1 MKLKEIDRIRNYD
14 SEEFTSKFMKANI
27 PVIIEDFID
36 SESPALK
43 NWNYDYFKEI
53 AGDQEVDVYGEEI
66 HSLDRAASKPLA
78 RMKFSEYLDLI
89 SREKTKYRLF
99 LFNLLKIKPE
109 LKKDVVYKDITK
121 GKVLSW
127 LPFMFFGGE
136 GSNTRNHVDIDMSHV
151 FLTQY
156 QGIKRV
162 WLFPLNQSD
171 LLYKLPYNFHSITN
185 LKTSTSEEFP
195 GLKYLKGY
203 EAVLK
208 PGETLY
214 MPSGWWHFIQYETEG
229 YSISVR
235 ALPFQLIEKW
245 RGFKN
250 LVITQHFD
258 NLMRKFFKEK
268 WFNYKVSVAK
278 RRAQN
283 AIDRIEGRH
292 VLDDIPDIPIH
303 F

>member
-1 MKLKEIDRIRNYD
+1 MKLKEIGRIRNYN
-14 SEEFTSKFMKANI
+14 SEEFTSKFMKPNI

-36 SESPALK
+36 AESPALK

-53 AGDQEVDVYGEEI
+53 AGNNEVDVYGEEI

-99 LFNLLKIKPE
+99 LFNLLSIKPE
-109 LKKDVVYKDITK
+109 LKKDVIYKDITK

-127 LPFMFFGGE
+127 LPFMFFGGQ

-156 QGIKRV
+156 QGIKKV
-162 WLFPLNQSD
+162 WLFPLSQSD
-171 LLYKLPYNFHSITN
+171 LIYKLPYNFHSIAN
-185 LKTSTSEEFP
+185 LKTSSQKEFP
-195 GLKYLKGY
+195 GLKYLDGY

-208 PGETLY
+208 PGQTLY

-258 NLMRKFFKEK
+258 NLMRKLFKEK
-268 WFNYKVSVAK
+268 WFNYKVSIAK
-278 RRAQN
+278 KRAQT
-283 AIDRIEGRH
+283 AIDKIEGKH
-292 VLDDIPDIPIH
+292 ILEDIPDIPIH

>member
-1 MKLKEIDRIRNYD
+1 MKLKEIGRIRNYN
-14 SEEFTSKFMKANI
+14 SEEFTSKFMKPNI

-36 SESPALK
+36 AESPALK

-53 AGDQEVDVYGEEI
+53 AGNNEVDVYGEEI

-99 LFNLLKIKPE
+99 LFNLLSIKPE
-109 LKKDVVYKDITK
+109 LKKDVIYKDITK

-127 LPFMFFGGE
+127 LPFMFFGGQ

-156 QGIKRV
+156 QGIKKV
-162 WLFPLNQSD
+162 WLFPLSQSD
-171 LLYKLPYNFHSITN
+171 LIYKLPYNFHSIAN
-185 LKTSTSEEFP
+185 LKTSSQEEFP
-195 GLKYLKGY
+195 GLKYLDGY

-208 PGETLY
+208 PGQTLY

-250 LVITQHFD
+250 LIITQHFD
-258 NLMRKFFKEK
+258 NLMRKLFKEK
-268 WFNYKVSVAK
+268 WFNYKVSIAK
-278 RRAQN
+278 KRAQT
-283 AIDRIEGRH
+283 AIDKIEGKH
-292 VLDDIPDIPIH
+292 ILEDIPDIPIH

>member
-1 MKLKEIDRIRNYD
+1 MKLKEIGRIRNYN
-14 SEEFTSKFMKANI
+14 SEEFTSKFMKPNI

-36 SESPALK
+36 AESPALK

-53 AGDQEVDVYGEEI
+53 AGNNEVDVYGEEI

-99 LFNLLKIKPE
+99 LFNLLTIKPE
-109 LKKDVVYKDITK
+109 LKKDVIYKDITK

-127 LPFMFFGGE
+127 LPFMFFGGQ

-156 QGIKRV
+156 QGIKKV
-162 WLFPLNQSD
+162 WLFPLSQSD
-171 LLYKLPYNFHSITN
+171 LIYKLPYNFHSIAN
-185 LKTSTSEEFP
+185 LKTSSQKEFP
-195 GLKYLKGY
+195 GLKYLDGY

-208 PGETLY
+208 PGQTLY

-258 NLMRKFFKEK
+258 NLMRKLFKEQ
-268 WFNYKVSVAK
+268 WFDYKVSVAK
-278 RRAQN
+278 KRAQN

-292 VLDDIPDIPIH
+292 VLEDIPDIPIH

>member
-1 MKLKEIDRIRNYD
+1 MKLKEIGRIRNYN
-14 SEEFTSKFMKANI
+14 SEEFTSKFMKPNI

-36 SESPALK
+36 AESPALK

-53 AGDQEVDVYGEEI
+53 AGENEVDVYGEEI

-127 LPFMFFGGE
+127 LPFMFFGGQ

-162 WLFPLNQSD
+162 WLFPLSQSD
-171 LLYKLPYNFHSITN
+171 LIYKLPYNFHSIAN
-185 LKTSTSEEFP
+185 LKTSSQEEFP
-195 GLKYLKGY
+195 GLKYLDGY

-208 PGETLY
+208 PGQTLY

-258 NLMRKFFKEK
+258 NLMRKLFKEK